1 MVCNKTLYKIRNEKS
16 VMTTITLDKLVADVL
31 QESLPNVHAWI
42 QNAYD
47 IVAENNPNLSRNK
60 KGDMVRR
67 WSVIEAEKSPR
78 YNELLAD
85 IF

>member
-1 MVCNKTLYKIRNEKS
+1 MVNNKTLYKIRNENLA
-16 VMTTITLDKLVADVL
+16 MTTITLDKLVADVL
-31 QESLPNVHAWI
+31 QESLPDVHAWVK
-42 QNAYD
+42 NAYD
-47 IVAENNPNLSRNK
+47 KVAEKYPGLSRNK

-67 WSVIEAEKSPR
+67 MSVIEAEKSPR

>member
-16 VMTTITLDKLVADVL
+16 VMTTITLDKPVADVL
-31 QESLPNVHAWI
+31 QELLPNVHAWI

-47 IVAENNPNLSRNK
+47 KVAENNPNLSRNK

-67 WSVIEAEKSPR
+67 LSVNEAEKSPR